1 MWEDCQARLCGIVE
15 PGKGIM
21 SPIDERPIIAITTG
35 DPAGIGPEIVAAAWS
50 NPTVHEICR
59 PVVVGYSEFL
69 RRAAA
74 LRRLQLQITCCDE
87 PARAQASPETL
98 VCIPPGDDHAPS
110 VQMGRIDPKAGQAA
124 YEAILLGTELAL
136 AEKVDALV
144 TAPINKEAL
153 HAAGH
158 HYPGHTELLA
168 ELCGV
173 SQVGMVLYLGPGAP
187 LRGPAGLAIVHV
199 TLHMAMKE
207 IFRHLTAEAILN
219 KIRLIY
225 DLTRCLKNG
234 PPRIGVCALNP
245 HAGENGL
252 FGNEEN
258 LLITPAVRRAQD
270 EGLPVE
276 GPVAADALMVQAR
289 DGRFDGVV
297 AMYHDQGHIT
307 LKLLGMHR
315 AVNIT
320 AGLPIIRTSVA
331 HGTAFDIAG
340 QGKADPGSLI
350 EAIRVAALLARHR
363 RRNKLS
369 TGAP

>member
-1 MWEDCQARLCGIVE
+1 
-15 PGKGIM
+15 M
-21 SPIDERPIIAITTG
+21 SAKDHRPLIAITTG
-35 DPAGIGPEIVAAAWS
+35 DPAGIGPEIIAAAW
-50 NPTVHEICR
+50 PDPAIHEICR

-74 LRRLQLQITCCDE
+74 LRRLQLQVICCDD
-87 PARAQASPETL
+87 PIKSQSSPSTI
-98 VCIPPGDDHAPS
+98 VCIPPGNDRAPP
-110 VQMGRIDPKAGQAA
+110 VQIGRIDPKAGQAA

-136 AEKVDALV
+136 AKKVDALV

-158 HYPGHTELLA
+158 RYPGHTELLA

-173 SQVGMVLYLGPGAP
+173 SQVGMVLYLGPGSP
-187 LRGPAGLAIVHV
+187 LKGPAGLAIVHV
-199 TLHMAMKE
+199 TLHMALRE
-207 IFRHLTAEAILN
+207 IFRQLTAEAILG
-219 KIRLIY
+219 KIRLIHQ
-225 DLTRCLKNG
+225 LVGCLKNG
-234 PPRIGVCALNP
+234 APRIGVCALNP

-252 FGNEEN
+252 FGNEEA

-270 EGLPVE
+270 EGLLVE

-289 DGRFDGVV
+289 DGRFDGIV

-340 QGKADPGSLI
+340 QGKANPSSLI
-350 EAIRVAALLARHR
+350 EAIRVATLLAQHR
-363 RRNKLS
+363 QKES
-369 TGAP
+369 VAGASG